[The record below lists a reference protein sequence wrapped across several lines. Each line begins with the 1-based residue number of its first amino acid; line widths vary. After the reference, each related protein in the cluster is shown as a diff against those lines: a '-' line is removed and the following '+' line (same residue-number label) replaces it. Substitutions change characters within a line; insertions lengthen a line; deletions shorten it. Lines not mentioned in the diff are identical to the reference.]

1 MGMYTEIYV
10 KAVLK
15 EDVDDNVINILKY
28 MLGIDDV
35 ELEDF
40 TIPSHSLFKTD
51 RWDSMLRS
59 GSYYHVP
66 YTVKLFEYNDISE
79 SYYLVV
85 RSDFKNYQD
94 EIGKFFDW
102 ITPYLKKYGDK
113 TFIGYSLYEGDDEPK
128 LYYIEGCDLWEI
140 QLNIHLIITQMLK
153 C

>member
-1 MGMYTEIYV
+1 MSMHTEIYV

-15 EDVDDNVINILKY
+15 KDVDDNVVNVINY

-35 ELEDF
+35 ELEDL
-40 TIPSHSLFKTD
+40 TIPSHSLFETD

-79 SYYLVV
+79 NYYLVV

-94 EIGKFFDW
+94 EIEKFFDW
-102 ITPYLKKYGDK
+102 IKQYLQQDYYK
-113 TFIGYSLYEGDDEPK
+113 TFIGYSLYEEAIEPT
-128 LYYIEGCDLWEI
+128 LYYVEGYDL
-140 QLNIHLIITQMLK
+140 
-153 C
+153 

>member
-15 EDVDDNVINILKY
+15 KDVDDNVVNVINY

-35 ELEDF
+35 ELEDL
-40 TIPSHSLFKTD
+40 TIPSHSLFETD

-79 SYYLVV
+79 NYYLVV
-85 RSDFKNYQD
+85 RSDFKNYGG
-94 EIGKFFDW
+94 EVEKFFDW
-102 ITPYLKKYGDK
+102 IKQYLYKGLDK
-113 TFIGYSLYEGDDEPK
+113 QFIGYSLREEDDEPI
-128 LYYIEGCDLWEI
+128 LYYVED
-140 QLNIHLIITQMLK
+140 K
-153 C
+153 D

>member
-15 EDVDDNVINILKY
+15 KDVDDNVVNIIKY

-35 ELEDF
+35 ELEDL
-40 TIPSHSLFKTD
+40 TIPSHSLFETD

-79 SYYLVV
+79 NYYLVV

-94 EIGKFFDW
+94 EIEKFFDW
-102 ITPYLKKYGDK
+102 IKQYLQQDYYK
-113 TFIGYSLYEGDDEPK
+113 TFIGYSLYEEGYEPI
-128 LYYIEGCDLWEI
+128 LYYVEDEE
-140 QLNIHLIITQMLK
+140 
-153 C
+153 

>member
-10 KAVLK
+10 KVVLK
-15 EDVDDNVINILKY
+15 EDVDDNIINTLKY

-40 TIPSHSLFKTD
+40 EIPSHSLFKTY

-66 YTVKLFEYNDISE
+66 YTVKLFKNNKKSKG
-79 SYYLVV
+79 YYMVV
-85 RSDFKNYQD
+85 RSDFKNYQR

-113 TFIGYSLYEGDDEPK
+113 TFIGYSLYDEDDEPK
-128 LYYIEGCDLWEI
+128 LYYIE
-140 QLNIHLIITQMLK
+140 
-153 C
+153 